1 MRIDDRP
8 TSVSICF
15 IGGFKLL
22 LALFHSICTKLDQF
36 VNLAASKWSYLAPR
50 FERSEARKWKLFE
63 SSLNF

>member
-1 MRIDDRP
+1 M
-8 TSVSICF
+8 F

-50 FERSEARKWKLFE
+50 FERSEARKWKVFE